1 LNYKGGTMMN
11 KVLIVDDE
19 KRMVDL
25 IALYLHPH
33 DYICKK
39 ALGAN
44 EALSSI
50 EHEAFDIVLLDIMMP
65 EMDGWELCKEIRRFS
80 DVPIIMLTARDQQE
94 DIIKGLQLGADDY
107 ITKPFHEDELLARME
122 ALLRRNT
129 PRSLVEINGLLW
141 NKEQFELTFKS
152 QFIKLTTKEFI
163 MIGHFMKNPNQV
175 FGREQLID
183 LIWGFDSETE
193 GRTVDSHV
201 RNMRDKIRQSG
212 FPIDDHF
219 KTVWGVGYKWINQ

>member
-50 EHEAFDIVLLDIMMP
+50 EHEAFDIVLLDIMMH
-65 EMDGWELCKEIRRFS
+65 EMDGWQLCREIRRFS
-80 DVPIIMLTARDQQE
+80 DVPIIMVTARAQQE
-94 DIIKGLQLGADDY
+94 DIVKGLKTGADDY
-107 ITKPFHEDELLARME
+107 ITKPFNEKELLARIE
-122 ALLRRNT
+122 ALLRRQT
-129 PRSLVEINGLLW
+129 PKTYLETDG
-141 NKEQFELTFKS
+141 
-152 QFIKLTTKEFI
+152 
-163 MIGHFMKNPNQV
+163 
-175 FGREQLID
+175 
-183 LIWGFDSETE
+183 LIW
-193 GRTVDSHV
+193 
-201 RNMRDKIRQSG
+201 DK
-212 FPIDDHF
+212 
-219 KTVWGVGYKWINQ
+219 N

>member
-1 LNYKGGTMMN
+1 MMN

-65 EMDGWELCKEIRRFS
+65 EMDGWELCKEIIRFS
-80 DVPIIMLTARDQQE
+80 DVPIIMFTSRDHQE
-94 DIIKGLQLGADDY
+94 EFIKGLQLGADDN
-107 ITKPFHEDELLARME
+107 ITKPIIEDELLTRIE
-122 ALLRRNT
+122 VLL
-129 PRSLVEINGLLW
+129 SIN
-141 NKEQFELTFKS
+141 
-152 QFIKLTTKEFI
+152 I
-163 MIGHFMKNPNQV
+163 H
-175 FGREQLID
+175 R
-183 LIWGFDSETE
+183 
-193 GRTVDSHV
+193 
-201 RNMRDKIRQSG
+201 
-212 FPIDDHF
+212 
-219 KTVWGVGYKWINQ
+219 

>member
-1 LNYKGGTMMN
+1 MMN
-11 KVLIVDDE
+11 KVLIVDDV

-39 ALGAN
+39 HLGAN

-50 EHEAFDIVLLDIMMP
+50 EHEAFDILFLDILLT
-65 EMDGWELCKEIRRFS
+65 EMDGRPFCKVFSCFS
-80 DVPIIMLTARDQQE
+80 DVVIIMLTARDQQE

-141 NKEQFELTFKS
+141 NKEQFE
-152 QFIKLTTKEFI
+152 
-163 MIGHFMKNPNQV
+163 
-175 FGREQLID
+175 
-183 LIWGFDSETE
+183 
-193 GRTVDSHV
+193 
-201 RNMRDKIRQSG
+201 
-212 FPIDDHF
+212 
-219 KTVWGVGYKWINQ
+219 